1 MSPMNV
7 RQSLAGLGLGAIVA
21 LAPSLAMAQSTG
33 QPAKPS
39 SKPETTVPIEPAMSS
54 EPANPGA
61 AKSGAAKPGAAA
73 VDRLRE
79 FLPTCKAPALKLDEA
94 KLLRTKT
101 AKELEL
107 AASEPLSL
115 ADAIAITE
123 ASSCRIRQRELELDQ
138 SKLQLKQAKAANKPQ
153 LSTNVSAQASGSDTQ
168 SNILKGARPGG
179 TFSQAEETSS
189 FGHQGQLSAT
199 GNVRVDLSL
208 IDPAQAA
215 QVREAEVR
223 IKQAELAIG
232 QEQEQLRFDVSQ
244 DYYNLQKADEQ
255 VGIAKKAIETA
266 ERSLKDAQALE
277 RAGVGTRFSVLQS
290 EVQLANE
297 QQTLE
302 NAIGARN
309 KASRQL
315 SKRLGLV
322 LPIDPKGAPRE
333 IEVQPQDRIQPAGDW
348 TLTLEPSIEAAQR
361 NRAELARTRLNLD
374 IADAQRDRALAATK
388 PTLAFFAQY
397 GLNETLGVSRS
408 EANEQAGFG
417 TSSGGN
423 PRVTNQFGQSY
434 AAGVNFRW
442 LFNDGGGAQAAAS
455 QRERDRTIAA
465 IAFDSNKGDVH
476 KQVRDAF
483 FDLQSNKKSI
493 TTAEKSVQQA
503 EEALRLARLRFQAGV
518 GTQTDVLTQERDLTR
533 ALGNR
538 INAIIDY
545 NLAFIAIKRAVSE
558 PLPEGAAIE
567 SAPGSSAPAKPSPT
581 MRPLPTPKASTK
593 PLSR

>member
-1 MSPMNV
+1 MNV
-7 RQSLAGLGLGAIVA
+7 RQSLAVLGLGAIVA
-21 LAPSLAMAQSTG
+21 LAPTLAMAQSAG
-33 QPAKPS
+33 QPAKPTES
-39 SKPETTVPIEPAMSS
+39 NKPQPTVPIES
-54 EPANPGA
+54 
-61 AKSGAAKPGAAA
+61 AKPSEATQKPVPAA
-73 VDRLRE
+73 VERLRE
-79 FLPTCKAPALKLDEA
+79 FLPTCKDPALQLNED
-94 KLLRTKT
+94 KLLQAKT
-101 AKELEL
+101 AEELKL

-115 ADAIAITE
+115 TDAIAIAE

-138 SKLQLKQAKAANKPQ
+138 SKLQLKQAKAAKKPQ
-153 LSTNVSAQASGSDTQ
+153 LSTSASAQASGSDTQ
-168 SNILKGARPGG
+168 SNVLQGARPG
-179 TFSQAEETSS
+179 TFLSAAEDTSS

-208 IDPAQAA
+208 IDPAIAA

-322 LPIDPKGAPRE
+322 LPRDPKNEAPLE

-348 TLTLEPSIEAAQR
+348 TLALEPSIDVAQR

-388 PTLAFFAQY
+388 PTLGFFAQY

-408 EANEQAGFG
+408 AANDQNNA
-417 TSSGGN
+417 GGN

-442 LFNDGGGAQAAAS
+442 LFNDGGAAQAAAS

-465 IAFDSNKGDVH
+465 IAFDSNKGDIH
-476 KQVRDAF
+476 RQVREAF
-483 FDLQSNKKSI
+483 FDLQSNRKSI

-538 INAIIDY
+538 IDAIINY

-567 SAPGSSAPAKPSPT
+567 AQPGTIPPTSETKPT
-581 MRPLPTPKASTK
+581 TRPLPTPRSTK
-593 PLSR
+593 ALPGSNR

>member
-21 LAPSLAMAQSTG
+21 LTPSLATAQSTD
-33 QPAKPS
+33 QPAKQSES
-39 SKPETTVPIEPAMSS
+39 SKPETSVPIEA
-54 EPANPGA
+54 
-61 AKSGAAKPGAAA
+61 AAKPGSGA
-73 VDRLRE
+73 VERLRD

-94 KLLRTKT
+94 KLLRSKT

-115 ADAIAITE
+115 TDAIAISE

-153 LSTNVSAQASGSDTQ
+153 LSTSASAQASGSDTQ
-168 SNILKGARPGG
+168 SNVLKGARPGSF
-179 TFSQAEETSS
+179 FSAAEDTSS

-215 QVREAEVR
+215 QIREAEVR

-322 LPIDPKGAPRE
+322 LPIDPKGAARE

-348 TLTLEPSIEAAQR
+348 TLALEPSIETAQI

-388 PTLAFFAQY
+388 PTLGFFAQY
-397 GLNETLGVSRS
+397 GLSETLGVSRS
-408 EANEQAGFG
+408 AANDQDNA
-417 TSSGGN
+417 GGN

-465 IAFDSNKGDVH
+465 IAVDGNRGDIH
-476 KQVRDAF
+476 RQVRDAF

-545 NLAFIAIKRAVSE
+545 NLAFISIKRAVSE
-558 PLPEGAAIE
+558 PLPQGAAIE
-567 SAPGSSAPAKPSPT
+567 AAPSSSSAPGKPAPVS
-581 MRPLPTPKASTK
+581 RPLPTPKGPAAAPATK
-593 PLSR
+593 PLPR

>member
-21 LAPSLAMAQSTG
+21 LAPQLAMAQSTG
-33 QPAKPS
+33 QPAKPAEPS
-39 SKPETTVPIEPAMSS
+39 NSETTVPIEPAMSS
-54 EPANPGA
+54 DPA
-61 AKSGAAKPGAAA
+61 AKSDAAKPGSAA

-94 KLLRTKT
+94 KLLRAKT
-101 AKELEL
+101 AKEMEL

-115 ADAIAITE
+115 IDSIAISE

-138 SKLQLKQAKAANKPQ
+138 SKLQLKQARAANKPQ
-153 LSTNVSAQASGSDTQ
+153 LSTTASAQASGNDTQ
-168 SNILKGARPGG
+168 SNVLKGARPGS
-179 TFSQAEETSS
+179 TFSQAEDTSS
-189 FGHQGQLSAT
+189 FAHQGQLSAT
-199 GNVRVDLSL
+199 ANVRVDLSL

-215 QVREAEVR
+215 QIREAEVR

-302 NAIGARN
+302 NAVGARN

-322 LPIDPKGAPRE
+322 LPIDPKGAARE

-348 TLTLEPSIEAAQR
+348 TLLLEPSIEVAQR
-361 NRAELARTRLNLD
+361 NRAELARTRLNMD

-397 GLNETLGVSRS
+397 GLSETLGVSRS
-408 EANEQAGFG
+408 AANDQAGFG
-417 TSSGGN
+417 GGSGGN

-465 IAFDSNKGDVH
+465 IAYDGNKGDIH
-476 KQVRDAF
+476 RQVREAF

-493 TTAEKSVQQA
+493 ATAEKSVQQA

-533 ALGNR
+533 SLGNR
-538 INAIIDY
+538 IDAIINY

-558 PLPEGAAIE
+558 PLPQGAAIE
-567 SAPGSSAPAKPSPT
+567 AQPGTSNSSTTSPRPAT
-581 MRPLPTPKASTK
+581 RTLPTPGATTK
-593 PLSR
+593 PLPR

>member
-1 MSPMNV
+1 MNV

-21 LAPSLAMAQSTG
+21 LAPSLVMAQSTG
-33 QPAKPS
+33 QPAKQSES
-39 SKPETTVPIEPAMSS
+39 SKPETSVPIEAG
-54 EPANPGA
+54 ANPGT
-61 AKSGAAKPGAAA
+61 SKPGAAA

-79 FLPTCKAPALKLDEA
+79 FLPTCKDPALKLDEA
-94 KLLRTKT
+94 KLLSAKT
-101 AKELEL
+101 AQELEL
-107 AASEPLSL
+107 AAAEPLSL
-115 ADAIAITE
+115 TDAIAISE

-138 SKLQLKQAKAANKPQ
+138 SKLQLKQAKAAKKPQ
-153 LSTNVSAQASGSDTQ
+153 LSTNASAQASGSDTQ
-168 SNILKGARPGG
+168 SNVLKGARPGS
-179 TFSQAEETSS
+179 TFSQAEDTSS

-208 IDPAQAA
+208 IDPAIAA
-215 QVREAEVR
+215 QVKEAEVR
-223 IKQAELAIG
+223 IQQAELAIG

-322 LPIDPKGAPRE
+322 LPKDPKGAARE
-333 IEVQPQDRIQPAGDW
+333 IEVQPQDRVQPAGDW
-348 TLTLEPSIEAAQR
+348 TLALEPSIETAQR

-408 EANEQAGFG
+408 AANDQAGFG
-417 TSSGGN
+417 GGSGGN

-442 LFNDGGGAQAAAS
+442 LFNDGGGAKAAAS

-465 IAFDSNKGDVH
+465 IAYDSNKGDIH
-476 KQVRDAF
+476 RQVREAF

-493 TTAEKSVQQA
+493 VTAEKSVQQA

-538 INAIIDY
+538 IDAIINY

-558 PLPEGAAIE
+558 PLPAGSVVDAQ
-567 SAPGSSAPAKPSPT
+567 PGLMLPKPATSPT
-581 MRPLPTPKASTK
+581 RPLPSPKTSPLPASPTTK
-593 PLSR
+593 PLPR